1 MLNLYNA
8 PMQGSRRIAGFCVS
22 WKAVHL
28 ADYPSNF
35 YAGCIHIPLLS
46 VIQESG
52 VFESILNTG

>member
-1 MLNLYNA
+1 
-8 PMQGSRRIAGFCVS
+8 MQGSRRIAGFCVS

>member
-1 MLNLYNA
+1 MHQCQAADVLRVLC
-8 PMQGSRRIAGFCVS
+8 CVS

-28 ADYPSNF
+28 ADYPTNF